1 MELYYLGLYCVV
13 GFVFGILGGVL
24 SRQRK
29 ESLEA
34 KKLQLR
40 HARDLMIQSEKL
52 ASMGQMVASIGH
64 EIANPVS
71 AAQNAT
77 YIMENNLNELESF
90 SLGLFEGS
98 ENDPDAQKVRDEMI
112 QQFGALRSGI
122 AISVQAAE
130 KLKDLSHAL
139 RTQSRM
145 ETKVTEGV
153 DLNKVVQE
161 SIVLVSGRTIQHQL
175 EEVLAELPEIQCMRS
190 RIGQVVTNLL
200 ANAAD
205 ALTERSEELGF
216 DFEGKIVISS
226 QAETHNGT
234 DGVSIVIAD
243 NGTGVPETIREKI
256 FEEFFTTKPAGVGTG
271 LGLAMCASIV
281 RDHGGSLQVT
291 DDPALGGARFEVW
304 LPMLAT
310 SSDNP
315 QLH

>member
-1 MELYYLGLYCVV
+1 
-13 GFVFGILGGVL
+13 
-24 SRQRK
+24 
-29 ESLEA
+29 
-34 KKLQLR
+34 
-40 HARDLMIQSEKL
+40 DLMIQSEKL

-234 DGVSIVIAD
+234 D
-243 NGTGVPETIREKI
+243 
-256 FEEFFTTKPAGVGTG
+256 
-271 LGLAMCASIV
+271 
-281 RDHGGSLQVT
+281 
-291 DDPALGGARFEVW
+291 
-304 LPMLAT
+304 
-310 SSDNP
+310 
-315 QLH
+315 